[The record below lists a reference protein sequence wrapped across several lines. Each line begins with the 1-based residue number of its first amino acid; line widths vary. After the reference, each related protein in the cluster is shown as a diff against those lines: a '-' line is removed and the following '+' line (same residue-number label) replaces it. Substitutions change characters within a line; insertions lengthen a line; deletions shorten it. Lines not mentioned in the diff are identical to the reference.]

1 MRCCQIPC
9 VSAESLK
16 ACALIGLLLLAA
28 EGKAESMAV
37 NLLIWEICGGTQNA
51 LTGTATLKQC
61 EHNVESLALNA
72 VRQDQSG
79 ERFSLF
85 LEDWELARVALS
97 CHFALDVLRQEMH
110 EAW

>member
-28 EGKAESMAV
+28 GGKAESMVV
-37 NLLIWEICGGTQNA
+37 NLLIWEICGGTLAQNA

-79 ERFSLF
+79 EPS
-85 LEDWELARVALS
+85 S
-97 CHFALDVLRQEMH
+97 SKIGNLRG
-110 EAW
+110 WL

>member
-28 EGKAESMAV
+28 GGKAESMVV
-37 NLLIWEICGGTQNA
+37 NLLVWEICGGTLAQNA

-79 ERFSLF
+79 EKEFPLPRRLGTCEGGF
-85 LEDWELARVALS
+85 ELTLCPGCVAPGN
-97 CHFALDVLRQEMH
+97 A
-110 EAW
+110 